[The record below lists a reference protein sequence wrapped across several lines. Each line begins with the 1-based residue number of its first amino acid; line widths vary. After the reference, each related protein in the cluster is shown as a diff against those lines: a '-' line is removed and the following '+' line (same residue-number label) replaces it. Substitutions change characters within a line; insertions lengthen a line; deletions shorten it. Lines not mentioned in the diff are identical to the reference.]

1 MRCHRGE
8 DGASE
13 IRIGVLESWPAAVG
27 GGDEL
32 TGPCGQIYLTSS
44 CLINP
49 DRERVESGRL
59 RGKRL

>member
-1 MRCHRGE
+1 MGGGR
-8 DGASE
+8 ASE
-13 IRIGVLESWPAAVG
+13 IRLGVLESWPAAVG

-32 TGPCGQIYLTSS
+32 TRPCCQIYLTSS